1 MNRKNFRRQRG
12 VSMVEF
18 VIVFPVAA
26 LFVLTLIQV
35 GFIYMAK
42 STLNNA
48 TFMAARAGALNNAN
62 MTVITD
68 ALKRGLIPFY
78 QDSSITND
86 VQRMTL
92 AYMNPNPLRNSVLT
106 DAFGPKPWRTQV
118 TLLSPSSDTFADY
131 GVRDN
136 VKRVTYIPND
146 NLQYRR
152 QDITGAGTSIAGSRS
167 KVNIRDA
174 NLLKLKVVYGYEL
187 KVPLVGYVLRS
198 VMCGSGG
205 TGAAAWGD
213 TNIIESIEHG
223 SISYCKYMPTNDSVH
238 IPIESYAIVEMQSR
252 AERP

>member
-1 MNRKNFRRQRG
+1 MMNRKNFRRQYG
-12 VSMVEF
+12 ASMVEF

-48 TFMAARAGALNNAN
+48 TFMAARAGAMNNAD
-62 MTVITD
+62 VGKIKE
-68 ALKRGLIPFY
+68 ALARGLIPFY

-86 VQRMTL
+86 FARMAAARVKVGL
-92 AYMNPNPLRNSVLT
+92 
-106 DAFGPKPWRTQV
+106 DAFSVTPWKTDV
-118 TLLSPSSDTFADY
+118 TLLSPSADTFADY
-131 GVRDN
+131 GVRDT

-146 NLQYRR
+146 NLQFRR

-187 KVPLVGYVLRS
+187 KVPLVGYVLKN
-198 VMCGSGG
+198 VMCG
-205 TGAAAWGD
+205 TGETGVAAWGN
-213 TNIIESIEHG
+213 TNLLEAIERGQPSICFRYYRG
-223 SISYCKYMPTNDSVH
+223 GGISDAVR

-252 AERP
+252 AEQP